1 MSWSVFNMT
10 HIITKGY
17 PGVSG
22 LGSHLGLWWMSKG
35 CTDLAPPLTSC
46 STQVGPVPHLGSTV
60 ELALDVGVA
69 GEPTQV
75 YEYGRAGPA
84 SCLLG
89 SSAN

>member
-46 STQVGPVPHLGSTV
+46 RTQVGPVLHLGSTV
-60 ELALDVGVA
+60 ELSLVVGHW
-69 GEPTQV
+69 
-75 YEYGRAGPA
+75 
-84 SCLLG
+84 
-89 SSAN
+89 